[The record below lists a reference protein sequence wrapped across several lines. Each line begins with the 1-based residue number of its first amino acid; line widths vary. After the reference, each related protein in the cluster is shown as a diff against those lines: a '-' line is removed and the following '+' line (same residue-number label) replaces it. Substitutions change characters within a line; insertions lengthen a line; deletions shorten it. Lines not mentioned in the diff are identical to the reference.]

1 MQSGSIS
8 YSYISYLCFCFYFYL
23 YLYRCTHLSARG
35 VDDIGPD
42 GERGEGGSINDFIRR
57 RAVVAV
63 ETETVG
69 LGEKLVEGEGSLN
82 TERLLL
88 NGFSKRRREKRREE
102 KQRQVRAVSKGWV
115 VQLNRLNNIPFL
127 VTCLFLVESSEEKA

>member
-88 NGFSKRRREKRREE
+88 NGFS
-102 KQRQVRAVSKGWV
+102 
-115 VQLNRLNNIPFL
+115 I
-127 VTCLFLVESSEEKA
+127 

>member
-1 MQSGSIS
+1 
-8 YSYISYLCFCFYFYL
+8 
-23 YLYRCTHLSARG
+23 
-35 VDDIGPD
+35 
-42 GERGEGGSINDFIRR
+42 
-57 RAVVAV
+57 VVAV

-69 LGEKLVEGEGSLN
+69 LGEKLVEGQGSLN

-88 NGFSKRRREKRREE
+88 NGFSKRRREEKRREEKRREEKRREE
-102 KQRQVRAVSKGWV
+102 KQRQVRAVSRGWV

>member
-1 MQSGSIS
+1 
-8 YSYISYLCFCFYFYL
+8 
-23 YLYRCTHLSARG
+23 
-35 VDDIGPD
+35 
-42 GERGEGGSINDFIRR
+42 
-57 RAVVAV
+57 VVAV

-88 NGFSKRRREKRREE
+88 NGFSKRRREKREEKRREE